1 VQRHPA
7 DSTLSGHSGY
17 LGRPQIPRLCAKVVF
32 VESRKVRAAPVSRT
46 NSPVVRLHQEDVRQV
61 STETEFKTSKSAVID
76 LDDRRR
82 ASLGKF
88 GRHDRYVIREEEDG
102 TLILEPAIV
111 LTEAEAAYLRNP
123 ALVALIEEERAHPE
137 RNRPRTK
144 RS

>member
-1 VQRHPA
+1 M
-7 DSTLSGHSGY
+7 
-17 LGRPQIPRLCAKVVF
+17 
-32 VESRKVRAAPVSRT
+32 
-46 NSPVVRLHQEDVRQV
+46 RQV
-61 STETEFKTSKSAVID
+61 STETDFQPSKSAVIE

-88 GRHDRYVIREEEDG
+88 GRHDRYLIREQEDG
-102 TLILEPAIV
+102 TLILEPAVV
-111 LTEAEAAYLRNP
+111 LTEAEAAYLKNP

>member
-1 VQRHPA
+1 MGQQPEQA
-7 DSTLSGHSGY
+7 I
-17 LGRPQIPRLCAKVVF
+17 PQ
-32 VESRKVRAAPVSRT
+32 T
-46 NSPVVRLHQEDVRQV
+46 NATTTRDVRQV
-61 STETEFKTSKSAVID
+61 SAGVDFNPGKSAVIE

-88 GRHDRYVIREEEDG
+88 GRHDRYLVREQEDG

-111 LTEAEAAYLRNP
+111 LTEAEAAFLANP

-137 RNRPRTK
+137 RLRPRTK